1 MSAIDALLPLIEGI
15 RTETHPKAVRA
26 KSRDFYWY
34 SPVLKRKLEH
44 VIADLIV
51 CPVSEAEVLRTL
63 KACHE
68 LAIPVTPRGAGT
80 GNYGQAMPLAGGV
93 VMDLR
98 GLDAIREIKDG
109 SVVCGA
115 GALIGDLDAACRAQG
130 QEIRLHPSTKE
141 TATIGGFIA
150 GGSGGVGSM
159 RWGVLRDP
167 GNILAVR
174 VATMEAEPKIVT
186 LTGRDVMQVHHAYG
200 VNGIITEVEFG
211 LAPAVDWVEM
221 LIAGPD
227 WLAINDLADRIAHMD
242 GLWLKQLA
250 TVQAPAPQTYF
261 LRHRKFLEAGE
272 SIIVAMAAPNA
283 VGWLD
288 TLAGEIGARIA
299 YRSDQAS
306 AEDLKAMP
314 HAHHLCWNHT
324 TLRALRVEPEITY
337 LQVGFPNPGR
347 HDKLRQIA
355 EAFSTHEVMGHNE
368 FFRGDGKVTCAGL
381 TLVRFTTEERL
392 WEIVAAHEAIGCAS
406 FSPHHYTVEEG
417 GMKTTDPLHLDV
429 KRRHDPKGLL
439 NPGKMIGWEDASFDY
454 AEHYAYPGM
463 MQPKADV
470 VSPAADVAPP
480 KAADAA
486 PPKAADVEGAA

>member
-15 RTETHPKAVRA
+15 RTETHPKAIQA

-34 SPVLKRKLEH
+34 SPVLKRKLDH
-44 VIADLIV
+44 ITADLIV
-51 CPVSEAEVLRTL
+51 CPVSEDEVLRVL
-63 KACHE
+63 KACCG
-68 LAIPVTPRGAGT
+68 LNIPVTPRGAGT

-98 GLDAIREIKDG
+98 GLDAIKDIKDG
-109 SVVCGA
+109 SIICGA
-115 GALIGDLDAACRAQG
+115 GALMGDLDTACRAKG
-130 QEIRLHPSTKE
+130 QELRLHPSTKE

-174 VATMEAEPKIVT
+174 VATMEDEPKIVT

-200 VNGIITEVEFG
+200 VNGIITEVEFA

-221 LIAGPD
+221 LIAGSD
-227 WLAINDLADRIAHMD
+227 WLALNDLADRMAHMD
-242 GLWLKQLA
+242 GLWIKELG
-250 TVQAPAPQTYF
+250 TVQAPAPHKYY
-261 LRHRKFLEAGE
+261 LRHRKFLTEDE
-272 SIIVAMAAPNA
+272 SVIVTMAAPNA
-283 VGWLD
+283 VAWME
-288 TLAGEIGARIA
+288 TLSAEIGARIA

-306 AEDLKAMP
+306 AEDLRSLP
-314 HAHHLCWNHT
+314 HVHHLMWNHT
-324 TLRALRVEPEITY
+324 TLRALRVEPAITY

-347 HDKLRQIA
+347 HDKIRKIA
-355 EAFSTHEVMGHNE
+355 AMFSTDEVMGHNE
-368 FFRGDGKVTCAGL
+368 FFRGDGSITCAGL
-381 TLVRFTTEERL
+381 TLVRFTTEARL
-392 WEIVAAHEAIGCAS
+392 WEIVKAHEDIGCAT

-439 NPGKMIGWEDASFDY
+439 NPGKMIGWEDPSFDY
-454 AEHYAYPGM
+454 ADHYAYPGM
-463 MQPKADV
+463 M
-470 VSPAADVAPP
+470 PAPEP
-480 KAADAA
+480 T
-486 PPKAADVEGAA
+486 E